1 MAVTTAAPA
10 AVPSLAEHPRAVRV
24 PMRVK
29 LLGAFAGAF
38 TLVFAFIALWV
49 YLNAERTATERLT
62 DQLLLTS
69 GGGAQTISAE
79 PFAELVSTVPAVVD
93 PANPTGLG
101 YPDSPLYALIAK
113 ELNDIREVVPEAFVY
128 SYFQDPA
135 DGRLYYAASAGYF
148 LDPPF
153 GVTFRQPAD
162 DVIGPE
168 TYQRMLQ
175 GLTETVQEPAYTDE
189 FGSWISAFSP
199 IRDASGATVGAIGV
213 DFSLAYVDK
222 VRAEVRDRVFPVL
235 IISYLVLL
243 GLVVILSS
251 ALVRPLRR
259 LTAAAARIADGEYD
273 LDLTGI
279 ASTRFPDEMY
289 DLGQSF
295 TVMAQKVGARER
307 NLTNEVRRLKVEI
320 DATKRAKAVEEI
332 TGSDFFSDLTSKA
345 AQMRARMRDDPGP
358 A

>member
-10 AVPSLAEHPRAVRV
+10 AIPSLGEHPRAVRV

-29 LLGAFAGAF
+29 LLAAFASVF
-38 TLVFAFIALWV
+38 TLVFAFIAVWV
-49 YLNAERTATERLT
+49 YLNAVQTANDRLT
-62 DQLLLTS
+62 DELLITA
-69 GGGAQTISAE
+69 GGGSQTISADA
-79 PFAELVSTVPAVVD
+79 FAELVSTVPAVPD
-93 PANPTGLG
+93 PENLSGLG
-101 YPDSPLYALIAK
+101 YPDSPLYVLIAK

-153 GVTFRQPAD
+153 GVTFRQPAEE
-162 DVIGPE
+162 VIGPE
-168 TYQRMLQ
+168 TYDRMVR

-199 IRDASGATVGAIGV
+199 ISDADGTVVGGIGV
-213 DFSLAYVDK
+213 DFSLAYVDE
-222 VRAEVRDRVFPVL
+222 VRTEVRDRVFPVL

-243 GLVVILSS
+243 GLVVLLSS

-259 LTAAAARIADGEYD
+259 LTAAAARIAEGEYD

-279 ASTRFPDEMY
+279 ASTRFPDEMH
-289 DLGQSF
+289 DLGESF
-295 TVMAQKVGARER
+295 AVMAQKVSARER
-307 NLTNEVRRLKVEI
+307 TLTNEVQRLKVEI

-345 AQMRARMRDDPGP
+345 AQMRARMREEPGT